1 MVKILTAKTLFF
13 LTLGLLSLALY
24 CYYWKIQLMYNS
36 SVLSLYTPDTFYV
49 PENLRSSHNQK
60 IVSGTKYAKQKR
72 VIIAALVRDVAERLP
87 EIKVKAERM
96 GRLFKDYRI
105 LIVENDSSDGTR
117 EKLLKWAA
125 VNPKVTILGCG
136 YNVDKCSVPN
146 APKTEGHHVDRT
158 RIEKMVKL
166 RNIYLDEIKKNYRNY
181 DYSIFWDLDM
191 VSSVYLDG
199 VMNTMGW
206 FSENP
211 SIDAICAYGFYRW
224 GHLTLFYDTFA
235 LQHKNEPFHIDMK
248 TVHDV
253 RKGLWEAKYDLG
265 EDLVEV
271 DSCFSGFT
279 IYQISSLLP
288 DNVVYDMS
296 GPNNLECEHSRL
308 HMKLKGKKML
318 NPSMMN
324 FVLENS

>member
-1 MVKILTAKTLFF
+1 MVKALTFKSLFF
-13 LTLGLLSLALY
+13 LTLILFSLALY

-49 PENLRSSHNQK
+49 PENLKVSFRQK
-60 IVSGTKYAKQKR
+60 ITTGEIYAKQKR
-72 VIIAALVRDVAERLP
+72 VVMAALVRDVADRIP

-96 GRLFKDYRI
+96 GRLFKDYHI

-117 EKLLKWAA
+117 EKLLEWAK

-136 YNVDKCSVPN
+136 YNVDKCSIPN

-166 RNIYLDEIKKNYRNY
+166 RNVYLDEIKKNFRGW

-206 FSENP
+206 FSERND
-211 SIDAICAYGFYRW
+211 IDGVCAYGIYRW
-224 GHLTLFYDTFA
+224 GPLTLFYDTFA
-235 LQHKNEPFHIDMK
+235 LQHKGEPFHIDMK
-248 TVHDV
+248 TIHDV

-279 IYQISSLLP
+279 IYKLESLIP
-288 DNVVYDMS
+288 NNVVYDMS
-296 GPNNLECEHSRL
+296 PPNALDCEHTRL
-308 HMKLKGKKML
+308 NMKLKGKKML
-318 NPSMMN
+318 NPSMINM
-324 FVLENS
+324 VIENS